1 MLKNFWGS
9 KFEYNL
15 PREMAKFSDQIREAG
30 RKYAQANPGALPVD
44 IWARMDNVARSLA
57 HQLIPSTLEEMK
69 TSSPSGLTI
78 ANEWG
83 YDYTQDEN
91 GNYLVTFVR
100 PRTGPNASRY
110 EGVGPCGDY
119 EPRALLELVPALRGK
134 EICENLY
141 EVRPEE
147 LDSVIAGMEAAGIK
161 RVSEYW
167 DVGNRR

>member
-1 MLKNFWGS
+1 
-9 KFEYNL
+9 
-15 PREMAKFSDQIREAG
+15 
-30 RKYAQANPGALPVD
+30 
-44 IWARMDNVARSLA
+44 MDNVARSLA

-69 TSSPSGLTI
+69 TPSPSGLTI

-83 YDYTQDEN
+83 YDYAQDEN

-100 PRTGPNASRY
+100 PRTGPNAPNY
-110 EGVGPCGDY
+110 DGVVPCGDY